1 MRISIACAAGLL
13 AFVLLR
19 FNAAPVNERRSARGV
34 LPGRASRAL
43 RPARPHRVRGNDPIS
58 YLAATM
64 ALVLGGIL
72 VLTTW
77 N

>member
-19 FNAAPVNERRSARGV
+19 FNAVPVNGRRSARGV
-34 LPGRASRAL
+34 VPGRGSRAR

-58 YLAATM
+58 YLAASM
-64 ALVLGGIL
+64 ALVLCGI
-72 VLTTW
+72 VVFTTW